1 VDEGVKPQTPRKY
14 SDIFEECFSFYLS
27 IGMTYEQYW
36 DGDNELP
43 RYYRKAEKM
52 RQEQNN
58 HNAWLN
64 GLYVFDAVMSA
75 MSHMNKNK
83 SDHKNYA
90 EKPYDF
96 TPKKEENKVEAE
108 AQAESWLKSW
118 VAATQKMFKE

>member
-1 VDEGVKPQTPRKY
+1 M
-14 SDIFEECFSFYLS
+14 S
-27 IGMTYEQYW
+27 YEQYW
-36 DGDNELP
+36 DGDNLLP
-43 RYYRKAEKM
+43 KHYRKAEKM

-64 GLYVFDAVMSA
+64 GLYVYDAVISA

-83 SDHKNYA
+83 NDHKNYA

-96 TPKKEENKVEAE
+96 TPKVQKENKIEAE
-108 AQAESWLKSW
+108 ARSESWLKSW